1 MKQRAALTAAGTVS
15 LAAVALSVGI
25 AVNLGILNSGT
36 TGAGDLTLAAEQ
48 APTST
53 PATTPATSAALE
65 TTTTI
70 PPEPLTEYV
79 TYYQDIPAP
88 AAPAPEAPAAASPPP
103 AREPPAESGS
113 DGSDGGGGSGTNGG
127 SDEDTDGPPDGG
139 SSPSTTPATTTPTT
153 PATAP
158 PTTADPPSAVSY
170 SAAGAGTIT
179 AEVSRNTMTI
189 VSTSP
194 SNGWTASVTRSS
206 GQEVSVRFTGPDGT
220 VYWKAHVEDGG
231 VEVEMESGNEGDD

>member
-1 MKQRAALTAAGTVS
+1 MKRRAALTAAGTVS

-53 PATTPATSAALE
+53 PITKPATMPATSAALE

-88 AAPAPEAPAAASPPP
+88 AAPAPAAPAAASPPP
-103 AREPPAESGS
+103 ARELPAESGS
-113 DGSDGGGGSGTNGG
+113 DGSDGG

-153 PATAP
+153 PAAAP